1 MLEEIRDN
9 NEKNVDDEG
18 SRKMFHMN
26 QAENIIKLTRKLE
39 ELKSISKKIP
49 EIKLS
54 MPTFN

>member
-1 MLEEIRDN
+1 LLEEIKDN
-9 NEKNVDDEG
+9 NGKNVDGEG
-18 SRKMFHMN
+18 ARKMFHMN

>member
-1 MLEEIRDN
+1 MMK
-9 NEKNVDDEG
+9 KNVDDEG
-18 SRKMFHMN
+18 ARKMFHMN